1 MTDSME
7 VTGIVLSAMPMG
19 EADRRVLLL
28 TKEMGKISAF
38 VRGARKPTSSMVAAT
53 RPFAFGTFEVHP
65 GKSAYTVQ
73 KSDIAE
79 YFEDLSKDMPKYA
92 YGCYFLELAGYFT
105 HENAPAGDVLE
116 LLYYSLR
123 ALLNPKIPD
132 RLVRRVFELK
142 ILALEGVVPD
152 FGACVKCGKEM
163 TEAVFLPSMMNA
175 VCTDCENGGAGN
187 APSSY
192 RPAGLPLSKSALY
205 ALRFILA
212 TPSPKLYTFSLSGE
226 TFGQIAPVV
235 EKLYETNVDRPLKAR
250 EMLAVLAAG
259 D

>member
-7 VTGIVLSAMPMG
+7 VTGIVLSSMPMG

-65 GKSAYTVQ
+65 GKSAFTVH
-73 KSDIAE
+73 KGDIAE
-79 YFEDLSKDMPKYA
+79 YFEDLSKDMAKYA

-105 HENAPAGDVLE
+105 HENAPASDVLE

-123 ALLNPKIPD
+123 ALLNPNVPD

-142 ILALEGVVPD
+142 IQALEGVVPD
-152 FGACVKCGKEM
+152 FGTCVRCSEEM
-163 TEAVFLPSMMNA
+163 AEGVFLPSMMNV
-175 VCTDCENGGAGN
+175 VCADCAEKAGARLDDAHASG
-187 APSSY
+187 Y
-192 RPAGLPLSKSALY
+192 PLSRSALY

-212 TPSPKLYTFSLSGE
+212 TPSPKLYTFSLSTE
-226 TFGQIAPVV
+226 AYGQISSVI
-235 EKLYETNVDRPLKAR
+235 ERLYETNVDRTLKSR
-250 EMLAVLAAG
+250 EMLSVLAEQV
-259 D
+259 